1 MGADGGMAFRIVF
14 WDAVNAN
21 DIADVDILEV
31 RKLEI

>member
-1 MGADGGMAFRIVF
+1 MGLGGVMAFRIVF

-21 DIADVDILEV
+21 DIVDTDMLGL